1 MIISEKSGNK
11 LKKPESPVISRTS
24 GFSKSP
30 LIRF

>member
-11 LKKPESPVISRTS
+11 SKKSEVLIISRVS
-24 GFSKSP
+24 RFSKSP